1 MARVNRLPISIVLPI
16 PALTRLNND
25 NQASTAPFSTPA
37 PDTFAP
43 PTAVSSDAPAPAPS
57 TTDPAPNDSIGLPD
71 VDTIVDP
78 VAEPVFGILG
88 IGRPQTIPA
97 PAPVVETAT
106 EATPAPDVT
115 QIGAPAEPI
124 STGTIE
130 SVVQETTEAATET
143 TEDAQAP
150 TDVVGDTVVD
160 PVAEPVFGIL
170 GIGRPQTIPAPAP
183 VVETATE
190 ATPAPDVSQFDA
202 LAEPISTSTV
212 ESVVQ
217 ETTEAATETTEAAT
231 ETAEDAQAP
240 TDVVGDTIV
249 DPVAEP
255 VFGILGIGRPQTIPA
270 PAPVVEAAT
279 EATPAPDV
287 TQFSAPAEPTSTD
300 AVESLVQE
308 TTEADTETTEAA
320 QGPTGVAEDA
330 TPDAPIGLLNV
341 GEIVTVDVD
350 FLGSGNAEATSDIE
364 ATPTPAPDVSQSSA
378 PAEPISTGT
387 VESVVQETTEAATE
401 TTEDAQ
407 GPTDVVGDATQGA
420 PIGLPNVGETETA
433 SVDVLDNGNAEAT
446 STPQLTEAKPAPTPE
461 VSQSS
466 VPAEPT
472 STDPVESVEQEATE
486 ATKET
491 TGAAQE
497 PTPAVE
503 DASQGTKAVIGGLLS
518 RRSLRVE
525 PVFNGATETI
535 IAVNITD
542 LTNSGSDEVV
552 TINRTCAL
560 ALILPHQE

>member
-1 MARVNRLPISIVLPI
+1 VARVNRLPISIVLPI

-71 VDTIVDP
+71 VDTI
-78 VAEPVFGILG
+78 
-88 IGRPQTIPA
+88 
-97 PAPVVETAT
+97 
-106 EATPAPDVT
+106 
-115 QIGAPAEPI
+115 
-124 STGTIE
+124 
-130 SVVQETTEAATET
+130 
-143 TEDAQAP
+143 
-150 TDVVGDTVVD
+150 VD